1 MNPGLEVYLGEL
13 AIIATVLIIV
23 GFYAWRE
30 ERQIKRAKGEDDR
43 WRELYGSEDDRLHL
57 PSNGPTTHVLCQT
70 CGGMWLVDD
79 EEEHAPGCEA

>member
-1 MNPGLEVYLGEL
+1 MSCPLVFLCVVVSMVVYM
-13 AIIATVLIIV
+13 LIMFRRNNRA
-23 GFYAWRE
+23 G
-30 ERQIKRAKGEDDR
+30 AKGEADR